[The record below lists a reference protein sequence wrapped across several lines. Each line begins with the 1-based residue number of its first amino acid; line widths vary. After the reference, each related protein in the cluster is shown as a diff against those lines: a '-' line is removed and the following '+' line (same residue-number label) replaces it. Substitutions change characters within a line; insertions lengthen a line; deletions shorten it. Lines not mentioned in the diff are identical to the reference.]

1 MTGTDST
8 TSEAAK
14 DLDRNM
20 VCMCPYCKLLRFGD
34 CIDEPTPIQR
44 LEIIQRLAQRRE
56 PEDMDALERARAW
69 ENEPNKQAEEERI
82 VSTREYQ
89 IMLRVG
95 EARRAKKQA
104 EQRPTQPPPA
114 PSDVPAGVNY
124 ARAESK
130 ALQSAQ
136 EAGRRLGRS
145 YLPAMLQALLSGG
158 GALGGKVNAPET
170 ADRDRDRDRRQAQQQ
185 SRTIDTPFG
194 KLTIAAMDPG
204 FEVTYPK
211 GAPPPTMEQ
220 VREAFGKPTTDVSAP
235 TPEPI
240 EELSAVEAYEQQM
253 EAAIARLG
261 ELLAE
266 DEEMD
271 QHDREVAILRLA
283 EIRLLWKARF

>member
-69 ENEPNKQAEEERI
+69 ENEPNKQREEERI

-89 IMLRVG
+89 MMLRVG
-95 EARRAKKQA
+95 EVRRAKKQA
-104 EQRPTQPPPA
+104 EQRPTQPPPV

-145 YLPAMLQALLSGG
+145 YLPATLQALLSGG

-170 ADRDRDRDRRQAQQQ
+170 PESLRSQQQ

-194 KLTIAAMDPG
+194 KLTIVAMDSG

-211 GAPPPTMEQ
+211 GSPTPTMEQ
-220 VREAFGKPTTDVSAP
+220 VRAAFGKPTTDVSAP
-235 TPEPI
+235 TPEP
-240 EELSAVEAYEQQM
+240 EPTGESSAVEAYEQQM

>member
-69 ENEPNKQAEEERI
+69 DNKPNKQAEEERI
-82 VSTREYQ
+82 KSGREYQ
-89 IMLRVG
+89 MMLRVG

-104 EQRPTQPPPA
+104 EQRPTQPPQPM
-114 PSDVPAGVNY
+114 PSTVPAGVNY
-124 ARAESK
+124 ARTESE
-130 ALQSAQ
+130 ALRSAQ
-136 EAGRRLGRS
+136 EAGRRPGRS
-145 YLPAMLQALLSGG
+145 VLPAMLQALFSGG
-158 GALGGKVNAPET
+158 GALGGKVNPPM
-170 ADRDRDRDRRQAQQQ
+170 DLDRDRRQAQQQ

-194 KLTIAAMDPG
+194 KLTIVAMDSG
-204 FEVTYPK
+204 FEVTYPI
-211 GAPPPTMEQ
+211 GSPTPTMEQ
-220 VREAFGKPTTDVSAP
+220 VRAAFGKPTTDVSAP
-235 TPEPI
+235 TPEPEPT